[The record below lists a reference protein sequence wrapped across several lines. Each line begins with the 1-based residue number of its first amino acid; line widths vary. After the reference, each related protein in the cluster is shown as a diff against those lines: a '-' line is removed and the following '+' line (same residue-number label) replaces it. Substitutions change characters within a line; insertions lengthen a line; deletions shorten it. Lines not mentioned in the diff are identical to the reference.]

1 MIDFTIGCL
10 LTVIMREFAEAIIGS
25 DGCECS
31 QITFPLN
38 RSWIQETSVEI
49 LYQREPLSN
58 RSCYFLH
65 YYSQIFYSH
74 NVEFLILFVYIG
86 K

>member
-10 LTVIMREFAEAIIGS
+10 CTVIMREFAGAIIGS

-38 RSWIQETSVEI
+38 WSWILETSIEI
-49 LYQREPLSN
+49 LSHSTTLNKLYCFSPPHR
-58 RSCYFLH
+58 
-65 YYSQIFYSH
+65 IFTITGLCFYVC
-74 NVEFLILFVYIG
+74 NFG